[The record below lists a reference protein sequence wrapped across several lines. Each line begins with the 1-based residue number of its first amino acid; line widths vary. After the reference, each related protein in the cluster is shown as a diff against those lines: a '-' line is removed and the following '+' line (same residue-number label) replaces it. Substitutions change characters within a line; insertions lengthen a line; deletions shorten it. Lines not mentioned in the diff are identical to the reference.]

1 MSIKDNGIGMSE
13 AEIIDN
19 LGTIA
24 RSGTKKFLET
34 LSGDSAKD
42 AQLIGQFGV
51 GFYSAFIVADKV
63 TVLTKRSDAP
73 AVRWESDGEGQYEIQ
88 AADKTDRGTEVILHL
103 RDEDKEFLEPARLR
117 QLVRKYSDHLSI
129 PIVLKTGDTEE
140 TLNQAKAFWTR
151 PKSELKDEDY
161 QAFYKHISHD
171 TEDARVWAHNK
182 VEGNIEYTSLLYL
195 PKRAP
200 FDLFEREQKGGIQLY
215 VKRVFIMDKAAELLP
230 PYLRF
235 MRGLV
240 DSSDLPLNVS
250 RELLQN
256 NRTVEKIKAALV
268 KRTLDLLEDLAANK
282 PAEYAEFWKTFGT
295 VLKEGIID
303 DPANKIRIAKL
314 LRFNS
319 TAESGD
325 APNVTLEAYVSR
337 MKADQKAIYYLTAD
351 TLAAARNSPHLE
363 GFRAKGMEVLLL
375 TDRIDEWVAG
385 HLHEFEGKTLANVA
399 SAAADVASAI
409 ETPEKAAAETRL
421 QRHAGSRLAKALAG
435 KIAKAQVSARLT
447 DSPAVLIAGEFGLSL
462 RMGRILKQAG
472 QNNPFATLPILE
484 LNPKH
489 PLAQRLKDTAD
500 EAAFADLAHV
510 LYDQAMLAEGG
521 ELDDPAS
528 FRAAR
533 EPADRGRA
541 FRAAENYSELS
552 MLTPQWA
559 ANDGAMAA
567 GGTPDVDDAPL
578 LDAYSGAVIGALE
591 RVAPAVT
598 FIEVAGPS
606 RGRAHAA
613 GARSKPAVRVFS
625 SRPTATCSPTVMWS
639 MAPTRSPCV
648 SMTIRDFTPISWAM
662 TRIRTWRCCASDT
675 RARCRTRSSAILHA

>member
-1 MSIKDNGIGMSE
+1 MTTETEAEAAPAPQIKEFQAETKQVLRLVIHSLYSHKEIFLRELISNASDACEKLRFEAIALPELLGSDTLSVTLTPDAGAGTLSVKDNGIGMSE

-73 AVRWESDGEGQYEIQ
+73 AVRWESDGEGQYQIQ
-88 AADKTDRGTEVILHL
+88 GAGKTDRGTEVILHL
-103 RDEDKEFLEPARLR
+103 RDEDKEFLEPGRLR

-129 PIVLKTGDTEE
+129 PIVLKSGETED

-161 QAFYKHISHD
+161 QSFYKHLSHD

-200 FDLFEREQKGGIQLY
+200 FDLYDRDQKGGIQLY

-282 PAEYAEFWKTFGT
+282 PDEYAEFWKTFGT

-325 APNVTLEAYVSR
+325 VPNVTLEAYVSR

-385 HLHEFEGKTLANVA
+385 HLHEFEGKTMANVA

-409 ETPEKAAAETRL
+409 ETPEKAAAETAFKDTL
-421 QRHAGSRLAKALAG
+421 DRLAKALAG
-435 KIAKAQVSARLT
+435 KIAGAQVSARLT
-447 DSPAVLIAGEFGLSL
+447 DSPAVLVAGEFGLSL

-489 PLAQRLKDTAD
+489 PLIERLKDTAD

-521 ELDDPAS
+521 ELEDPAT
-528 FRAAR
+528 FVRR
-533 EPADRGRA
+533 VNRLIVEG
-541 FRAAENYSELS
+541 LS
-552 MLTPQWA
+552 AQPK
-559 ANDGAMAA
+559 
-567 GGTPDVDDAPL
+567 
-578 LDAYSGAVIGALE
+578 I
-591 RVAPAVT
+591 
-598 FIEVAGPS
+598 
-606 RGRAHAA
+606 
-613 GARSKPAVRVFS
+613 
-625 SRPTATCSPTVMWS
+625 
-639 MAPTRSPCV
+639 
-648 SMTIRDFTPISWAM
+648 
-662 TRIRTWRCCASDT
+662 
-675 RARCRTRSSAILHA
+675 ILS

>member
-1 MSIKDNGIGMSE
+1 MTTETEPAAAQKPQIKEFQAETKQVLRLVIHSLYSHKEIFLRELISNASDACEKLRFEAIAKPELLGSDALSITLTPDTDAGTLSIKDNGIGMSE
-13 AEIIDN
+13 AEVIDN

-42 AQLIGQFGV
+42 GQLIGQFGV

-63 TVLTKRSDAP
+63 TVLTKRGDSP
-73 AVRWESDGEGQYEIQ
+73 GVRWESDGEGQYEIQ
-88 AADKTDRGTEVILHL
+88 AADKADRGTEVILHL
-103 RDEDKEFLEPARLR
+103 RDEDKEFLEAARLR

-129 PIVLKTGDTEE
+129 PIVLKTGETQE

-161 QAFYKHISHD
+161 QAFYKHITHD
-171 TEDARVWAHNK
+171 TEDARIWAHNR

-195 PKRAP
+195 PRHAP
-200 FDLFEREQKGGIQLY
+200 FDLYDREQKGGIQLY

-282 PAEYAEFWKTFGT
+282 PEEYAEFWKTFGT

-303 DPANKIRIAKL
+303 DPGNKIRIAKL
-314 LRFNS
+314 LRFYS

-325 APNVTLEAYVSR
+325 APVVTLEAYVAR

-385 HLHEFEGKTLANVA
+385 HLHEFEGKPLANVA

-409 ETPEKAAAETRL
+409 ETPEKAAAESAFKDTL
-421 QRHAGSRLAKALAG
+421 DRLAKALAG
-435 KIAKAQVSARLT
+435 KIASAQISARLT

-472 QNNPFATLPILE
+472 QNNPFAALPILE

-489 PLAQRLKDTAD
+489 PLVERLKDTAD
-500 EAAFADLAHV
+500 QEAFADLAHV

-528 FRAAR
+528 FVRRVNKLIVEGLAAQ
-533 EPADRGRA
+533 PKII
-541 FRAAENYSELS
+541 LS
-552 MLTPQWA
+552 
-559 ANDGAMAA
+559 
-567 GGTPDVDDAPL
+567 
-578 LDAYSGAVIGALE
+578 
-591 RVAPAVT
+591 
-598 FIEVAGPS
+598 
-606 RGRAHAA
+606 
-613 GARSKPAVRVFS
+613 
-625 SRPTATCSPTVMWS
+625 
-639 MAPTRSPCV
+639 
-648 SMTIRDFTPISWAM
+648 
-662 TRIRTWRCCASDT
+662 
-675 RARCRTRSSAILHA
+675 

>member
-1 MSIKDNGIGMSE
+1 MTTETQPQIKEFQAETKQVLRLVIHSLYSHKEIFLRELISNASDACEKLRFEALAKPDLLGADALSVTLVPDAAAGTLSIKDNGIGMSE
-13 AEIIDN
+13 AEVIDN

-63 TVLTKRSDAP
+63 TVLTKHTDQP
-73 AVRWESDGEGQYEIQ
+73 AVRWDSDGEGQYQIQ
-88 AADKTDRGTEVILHL
+88 SSDKTDRGTEVILHL

-129 PIVLKTGDTEE
+129 PIILKSGETEE
-140 TLNQAKAFWTR
+140 TVNQAKAFWTR
-151 PKSELKDEDY
+151 PKSDLTDEDY

-171 TEDARVWAHNK
+171 SEGARVWAHNK

-230 PYLRF
+230 PWLRF

-240 DSSDLPLNVS
+240 DTADLPLNVS

-256 NRTVEKIKAALV
+256 NRTVEKIKSALV
-268 KRTLDLLEDLAANK
+268 KRSLDLLEDLAANK
-282 PAEYAEFWKTFGT
+282 PEEYAEFWKTFGV

-303 DPANKIRIAKL
+303 DPSQKERIAKL
-314 LRFNS
+314 LRFHS
-319 TAESGD
+319 TAAAGD
-325 APNVTLEAYVSR
+325 VPEVTLEQYVSR
-337 MKADQKAIYYLTAD
+337 MKTDQKAVYFLTAD

-363 GFRAKGMEVLLL
+363 GFRALGLEVLLL
-375 TDRIDEWVAG
+375 IDRIDEWVAG
-385 HLHEFEGKTLANVA
+385 HMHEFEGKTLANVA
-399 SAAADVASAI
+399 SSAADVASAI
-409 ETPEKAAAETRL
+409 ETPEKAAAETTFKDTTERL
-421 QRHAGSRLAKALAG
+421 GKILSG
-435 KIAKAQVSARLT
+435 KIASAQVSARLT
-447 DSPAVLIAGEFGLSL
+447 DSPAVLVAGEFGMSL

-489 PLAQRLKDTAD
+489 PLVERLKEIAD
-500 EAAFADLAHV
+500 EGAFADLAHV

-521 ELDDPAS
+521 ELDDPAT
-528 FRAAR
+528 FVRR
-533 EPADRGRA
+533 VNRLIV
-541 FRAAENYSELS
+541 ENVTAQPKIILS
-552 MLTPQWA
+552 
-559 ANDGAMAA
+559 
-567 GGTPDVDDAPL
+567 
-578 LDAYSGAVIGALE
+578 
-591 RVAPAVT
+591 
-598 FIEVAGPS
+598 
-606 RGRAHAA
+606 
-613 GARSKPAVRVFS
+613 
-625 SRPTATCSPTVMWS
+625 
-639 MAPTRSPCV
+639 
-648 SMTIRDFTPISWAM
+648 
-662 TRIRTWRCCASDT
+662 
-675 RARCRTRSSAILHA
+675 

>member
-1 MSIKDNGIGMSE
+1 MTTETQPQIKEFQAETKQVLRLVIHSLYSHKEIFLRELVSNAADACEKLRFEAIANPNLMGADSLQITLTPDSAAGTLSIKDNGIGMSE

-63 TVLTKRSDAP
+63 TVLTKRSDA
-73 AVRWESDGEGQYEIQ
+73 AGVRWDSDGEGQYEIQ
-88 AADKTDRGTEVILHL
+88 GSDKADRGTEVILHL
-103 RDEDKEFLEPARLR
+103 RDDDKEFLEAARLR
-117 QLVRKYSDHLSI
+117 QLVRKYSDHLSV
-129 PIVLKTGDTEE
+129 PIVLKSGATED

-151 PKSELKDEDY
+151 PKAELKDEEY
-161 QAFYKHISHD
+161 QAFYQHLTHD
-171 TEDARVWAHNK
+171 AEGARAWAHNK

-200 FDLFEREQKGGIQLY
+200 FDLFEREQKHGVQLY

-256 NRTVEKIKAALV
+256 DRTVEKIRSALV
-268 KRTLDLLEDLAANK
+268 KRSLDLLEDLAANK
-282 PAEYAEFWKTFGT
+282 PDEYAEFWKSFGV

-303 DPANKIRIAKL
+303 DAGQKMRIAKL
-314 LRFNS
+314 LRFHS
-319 TAESGD
+319 TSSATEAAD
-325 APNVTLEAYVSR
+325 VTLEAYVSR
-337 MKADQKAIYYLTAD
+337 MKPDQKSIYYLTAD
-351 TLAAARNSPHLE
+351 TLAGARNSPHLE

-375 TDRIDEWVAG
+375 TDRIDEWVAA

-399 SAAADVASAI
+399 TAAADVASAI
-409 ETPEKAAAETRL
+409 ETPEKAAAESAFKDTLERL
-421 QRHAGSRLAKALAG
+421 GKNLAG
-435 KIAKAQVSARLT
+435 KIASAQVSARLT
-447 DSPAVLIAGEFGLSL
+447 DSPAVLVAGEFGMSL

-484 LNPKH
+484 VNPKH
-489 PLAQRLKDTAD
+489 PLIERLRETSGD
-500 EAAFADLAHV
+500 EAFSDLAHV

-521 ELDDPAS
+521 ELDDPAI
-528 FRAAR
+528 FVRR
-533 EPADRGRA
+533 VNRLIVDG
-541 FRAAENYSELS
+541 LS
-552 MLTPQWA
+552 VQ
-559 ANDGAMAA
+559 
-567 GGTPDVDDAPL
+567 
-578 LDAYSGAVIGALE
+578 
-591 RVAPAVT
+591 
-598 FIEVAGPS
+598 
-606 RGRAHAA
+606 
-613 GARSKPAVRVFS
+613 SK
-625 SRPTATCSPTVMWS
+625 
-639 MAPTRSPCV
+639 
-648 SMTIRDFTPISWAM
+648 I
-662 TRIRTWRCCASDT
+662 
-675 RARCRTRSSAILHA
+675 ILS

>member
-1 MSIKDNGIGMSE
+1 MTTETEPAAAQKPQIKEFQAETKQVLRLVIHSLYSHKEIFLRELISNASDACEKLRFEAIAKPELLGSDALSITLTPDTDAGTLSIKDNGIGMSE

-63 TVLTKRSDAP
+63 TVLTKRSDSP
-73 AVRWESDGEGQYEIQ
+73 GVRWESDGEGQYEIQ

-129 PIVLKTGDTEE
+129 PIVLKTGETQE

-161 QAFYKHISHD
+161 QAFYKHLSHD
-171 TEDARVWAHNK
+171 TEDARIWAHNR

-195 PKRAP
+195 PKHAP
-200 FDLFEREQKGGIQLY
+200 FDLYDREQKGGIQLY

-282 PAEYAEFWKTFGT
+282 PEEYAEFWKTFGT

-303 DPANKIRIAKL
+303 DPANKVRIAKL
-314 LRFNS
+314 LRFHS

-325 APNVTLEAYVSR
+325 APNVTLDAYVSR

-385 HLHEFEGKTLANVA
+385 HLHEFEGKPLASVA

-409 ETPEKAAAETRL
+409 ETPEKAAAESAFKDTLDRL
-421 QRHAGSRLAKALAG
+421 GKSLAG
-435 KIAKAQVSARLT
+435 KIASAQVSARLT

-472 QNNPFATLPILE
+472 QNNPFAALPILE

-489 PLAQRLKDTAD
+489 PLVLRLKDTSD
-500 EAAFADLAHV
+500 PEAFADLAHV

-521 ELDDPAS
+521 ELEDPAAYL
-528 FRAAR
+528 RRVNKLIVEGLAAQ
-533 EPADRGRA
+533 PKII
-541 FRAAENYSELS
+541 LS
-552 MLTPQWA
+552 
-559 ANDGAMAA
+559 
-567 GGTPDVDDAPL
+567 
-578 LDAYSGAVIGALE
+578 
-591 RVAPAVT
+591 
-598 FIEVAGPS
+598 
-606 RGRAHAA
+606 
-613 GARSKPAVRVFS
+613 
-625 SRPTATCSPTVMWS
+625 
-639 MAPTRSPCV
+639 
-648 SMTIRDFTPISWAM
+648 
-662 TRIRTWRCCASDT
+662 
-675 RARCRTRSSAILHA
+675 

>member
-1 MSIKDNGIGMSE
+1 MTTETEPAAAQKPQIKEFQAETKQVLRLVIHSLYSHKEIFLRELISNASDACEKLRFEAIAKPELLGSDALSITLTPDTGAGTLSIKDNGIGMSE

-63 TVLTKRSDAP
+63 TVLTKRSDSP

-103 RDEDKEFLEPARLR
+103 RDEDKEFLEAARLR

-129 PIVLKTGDTEE
+129 PIVLKTGDTKE

-171 TEDARVWAHNK
+171 SEDARVWAHNK

-195 PKRAP
+195 PKHAP
-200 FDLFEREQKGGIQLY
+200 FDLYDRDQKGGIQLY

-282 PAEYAEFWKTFGT
+282 PQEYAEFWKTFGT
-295 VLKEGIID
+295 VFKEGIID
-303 DPANKIRIAKL
+303 DPANKVRIAKL
-314 LRFNS
+314 MRFHS

-363 GFRAKGMEVLLL
+363 GFRAQGMEVLLL

-385 HLHEFEGKTLANVA
+385 HLHEFEGKPLANVA
-399 SAAADVASAI
+399 SAAADVASTI
-409 ETPEKAAAETRL
+409 ETPEKAAAESAFKDTL
-421 QRHAGSRLAKALAG
+421 DRLAKALAG

-472 QNNPFATLPILE
+472 QSNPFAALPILE

-489 PLAQRLKDTAD
+489 PLVLRLKDTAD
-500 EAAFADLAHV
+500 AEAFADLAHV

-521 ELDDPAS
+521 ELEDPAS
-528 FRAAR
+528 FVRR
-533 EPADRGRA
+533 VNKLIVEG
-541 FRAAENYSELS
+541 LS
-552 MLTPQWA
+552 AQPK
-559 ANDGAMAA
+559 
-567 GGTPDVDDAPL
+567 
-578 LDAYSGAVIGALE
+578 I
-591 RVAPAVT
+591 
-598 FIEVAGPS
+598 
-606 RGRAHAA
+606 
-613 GARSKPAVRVFS
+613 
-625 SRPTATCSPTVMWS
+625 
-639 MAPTRSPCV
+639 
-648 SMTIRDFTPISWAM
+648 
-662 TRIRTWRCCASDT
+662 
-675 RARCRTRSSAILHA
+675 ILS